1 MPIYHLL
8 QNAAFDQEHV
18 ELMCSAFEDV
28 CRDLGSVNDDARRNT
43 IAHAIIE
50 CAKQG
55 VRDHASL
62 RKCAHESLASG
73 LL

>member
-1 MPIYHLL
+1 MPIYRLL
-8 QNAAFDQEHV
+8 QNGAFDPEQV
-18 ELMCSAFEDV
+18 TLMCSAFEDV
-28 CRDLGSVNDDARRNT
+28 CRDLGSLNDDARRYA

-55 VRDHASL
+55 VRYHASL
-62 RKCAHESLASG
+62 RKCAHEALASG

>member
-1 MPIYHLL
+1 MPIYRLL
-8 QNAAFDQEHV
+8 QDAAFDPEHV
-18 ELMCSAFEDV
+18 ELMYSAFEDV
-28 CRDLGSVNDDARRNT
+28 CRDLGSVNDDASRNA

-62 RKCAHESLASG
+62 RKRGHEALASG
-73 LL
+73 LP